1 MQKLSRC
8 WEVEPISHI
17 ANKVEISALKT
28 KRFKLEEIGF
38 MFISRM
44 LSNITQY
51 ISEAV
56 MRIFAP
62 SDDAYPISGVQ
73 PFSGEIYRGRTADG
87 W

>member
-1 MQKLSRC
+1 MY
-8 WEVEPISHI
+8 
-17 ANKVEISALKT
+17 
-28 KRFKLEEIGF
+28 
-38 MFISRM
+38 ISRM

-62 SDDAYPISGVQ
+62 SDDAYPVSGVQ
-73 PFSGEIYRGRTADG
+73 PFSGEIYRGRTADS